1 MVKHS
6 CHKGFGTGAILMRS
20 EIVIDLRDF
29 SRLPEVVAYASMWGV
44 TIPVAIEMLV
54 NAGLSHQ

>member
-1 MVKHS
+1 MVTHL
-6 CHKGFGTGAILMRS
+6 CCKGFGTGAILMRS
-20 EIVIDLRDF
+20 EIIIDLKDF

-44 TIPVAIEMLV
+44 TIPAAIQMLV